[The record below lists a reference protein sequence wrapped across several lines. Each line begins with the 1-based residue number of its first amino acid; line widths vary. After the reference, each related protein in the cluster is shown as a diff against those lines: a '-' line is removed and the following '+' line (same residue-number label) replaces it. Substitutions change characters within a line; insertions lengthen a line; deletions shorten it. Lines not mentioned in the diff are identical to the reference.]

1 MLRLFG
7 LLALD
12 DGGQLRIAQRAQVI
26 GLGGLLTAL
35 NPFAAQL
42 GNRGDRFTPIAEMCG
57 ARSPCPLR
65 ANSGLMRCGKLLY
78 SITVST
84 RASSVGGTV
93 MPSDFAVF
101 ILRLKSSFVDCST
114 GSSPGFSPFKIRST

>member
-1 MLRLFG
+1 M
-7 LLALD
+7 
-12 DGGQLRIAQRAQVI
+12 
-26 GLGGLLTAL
+26 
-35 NPFAAQL
+35 QL
-42 GNRGDRFTPIAEMCG
+42 G
-57 ARSPCPLR
+57 CPLC

-114 GSSPGFSPFKIRST
+114 GSASIGSEILSVRIAEQHQRIINTEGKRASGQ

>member
-1 MLRLFG
+1 MQGYWATTENTLERPLTCLHDVRFG
-7 LLALD
+7 SKAD
-12 DGGQLRIAQRAQVI
+12 MC
-26 GLGGLLTAL
+26 
-35 NPFAAQL
+35 AA
-42 GNRGDRFTPIAEMCG
+42 T
-57 ARSPCPLR
+57 RSCPLC